1 MGVGI
6 RRDLSLLGLATV
18 VGVFNSPQTKPPRP
32 EYPIVRQIRVDQEC
46 RLLLAPAGPDAG
58 AKKAKLVRDPV
69 VCHLE
74 SVLSSQ
80 HMEESIVGDELH
92 RSRVTIEEQEFVL
105 QNISGDPA
113 IFTVEQ
119 PLAEGWTIDSDP
131 RPEEIVRLGEQQTAL
146 FRVHAEPGQIVR
158 LHVGR
163 RHVKPL
169 KPKIIRATL
178 KSGQ

>member
-1 MGVGI
+1 MRQVGI

-105 QNISGDPA
+105 QNIFGGSCHLYR
-113 IFTVEQ
+113 VSSQ

-131 RPEEIVRLGEQQTAL
+131 SVPSEIAYG
-146 FRVHAEPGQIVR
+146 
-158 LHVGR
+158 
-163 RHVKPL
+163 
-169 KPKIIRATL
+169 
-178 KSGQ
+178 